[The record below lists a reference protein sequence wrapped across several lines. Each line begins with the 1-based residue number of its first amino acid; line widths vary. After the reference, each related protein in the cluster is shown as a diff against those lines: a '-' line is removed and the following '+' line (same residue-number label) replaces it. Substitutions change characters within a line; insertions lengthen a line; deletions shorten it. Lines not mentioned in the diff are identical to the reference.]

1 MLIQNVIRV
10 IIYAMICVSN
20 NMVLLTGVCIVAAL
34 FKCPKCGST
43 RLEPVKQAGGLAG
56 RMGVMVYLCQNC
68 GKESKI
74 KSKK

>member
-10 IIYAMICVSN
+10 IIYAVICVSII
-20 NMVLLTGVCIVAAL
+20 MVLLTGVSIVAAL
-34 FKCPKCGST
+34 IKCPKCGST